1 MQWSYD
7 ITAEL
12 KLNEVLSIYTIIPGI
27 LHLQHQALGKKLN
40 KLWPTFFIER
50 F

>member
-1 MQWSYD
+1 MLLSYD
-7 ITAEL
+7 HTAEL
-12 KLNEVLSIYTIIPGI
+12 KLNDVLSIWNIIPGI

-40 KLWPTFFIER
+40 TLWPTFFIQR